1 MNDNIDQQVKFKSTS
16 QEVYDHLA
24 EKDPN
29 SLYFAEDTQRIY
41 KGDTKFSDGSVDE
54 DRFVKVYEL
63 SESEFWDKLSSGDLQ
78 VGQYLY
84 PTPGLVT
91 HPLPSDIVYHN
102 MSGVVDSGDMYYIM
116 TYNLSEANFVAQIS
130 HDFTKIKSFDPA
142 RMIPDI
148 YPHVSVGWNDRL
160 NNNCIGC
167 DDFGYLYM
175 SANGTKLEGDDN
187 FPYNYGVISVNTA
200 NIDDSSEWGVAN
212 TFDFSSD
219 TSANQR
225 TAFRPFNLVTSY
237 NSSDDYNAV
246 PTMYRDPLLV
256 TKEGGLFGFVF
267 YDNFDADGVRPSC
280 RYGIPKP
287 TAARVKYYKAG
298 ICKEIPLS
306 DDTAPAGYWRFTLV
320 GPRCFATNPDNDN
333 KLYYLSCP
341 YAKNGDNNIIVSSFD
356 ANGTYQCYNVVIDDS
371 TKNGFTSIEAR
382 YASFIRCKNNKA
394 FVFIGNKNPV
404 CAVLDLATGEYTN
417 VTKFANFTFDASKSY
432 STVSNIV
439 EGDNSICFTI
449 FNGEIC
455 QYVCWNYTEDRIYS
469 IRKRIARPT
478 NHRNE
483 KNASCDILRQGRSNS
498 IIAYSCDFDSKTVK
512 IETLS
517 CDNLSAINTWILDNP
532 APCDNGFAV
541 APMYELPDKTILI
554 LSYADSEDATQSGS
568 LAAATIDESGNI
580 KYCSKVNNMLD
591 LTSDF
596 NRSVVIPSSIKDNYL
611 LNRIESDRIYSYSTL
626 IDVKNSTSRLC
637 FDLTHEHDSLR
648 RLILG
653 DDLLAVS
660 YSRFSDPHSYTTTLG
675 LGLTSY
681 VQTDQKVRIINEG
694 DITL

>member
-1 MNDNIDQQVKFKSTS
+1 MNDNIDQQVKFKSTT

-29 SLYFAEDTQRIY
+29 SLYFAEDSQKLY
-41 KGDTKFSDGSVDE
+41 KGDTQFSDGSIDE
-54 DRFVKVYEL
+54 DRFMKVYKL
-63 SESEFWDKLSSGDLQ
+63 SESEFWDKFNSGDLQ

-84 PTPGLVT
+84 PTPGLAI

-116 TYNLSEANFVAQIS
+116 TYNLTESNLVTQVS
-130 HDFTKIKSFDPA
+130 HDFTKIKSFDLA
-142 RMIPDI
+142 GMIPDR
-148 YPHVSVGWNDRL
+148 YPHISVGWVDRL
-160 NNNCIGC
+160 NSNCIGC

-175 SANGTKLEGDDN
+175 SAKDTQLEGDN
-187 FPYNYGVISVNTA
+187 FQYNYGVISVNTA

-212 TFDFSSD
+212 TFDFSSAG
-219 TSANQR
+219 SINQR

-237 NSSDDYNAV
+237 NSSEDYNAV
-246 PTMYRDPLLV
+246 PTMYRDPLLA

-267 YDNFDADGVRPSC
+267 YDNADDLRPGC
-280 RYGIPKP
+280 QYGIPDL

-306 DDTAPAGYWRFTLV
+306 DDTAPAGYWPFTLV

-333 KLYYLSCP
+333 KLYYLSHP
-341 YAKNGDNNIIVSSFD
+341 YAAHNENIIVSSFD
-356 ANGTYQCYNVVIDDS
+356 ADGTYQCYNVVIDDS

-417 VTKFANFTFDASKSY
+417 VTKFANFLFDASKSY

-439 EGDNSICFTI
+439 EGDNSICFTF
-449 FNGEIC
+449 FNGEAC
-455 QYVCWNYTEDRIYS
+455 QYVCWNYSQDKIYS
-469 IRKRIARPT
+469 VRKRIAQPT
-478 NHRNE
+478 KHRNE
-483 KNASCDILRQGRSNS
+483 YNASCDILRQGRSNS

-517 CDNLSAINTWILDNP
+517 CDNLSVINTWILDNP
-532 APCDNGFAV
+532 VPCDAGFAV

-554 LSYADSEDATQSGS
+554 LSYVDSEDATRSGS

-580 KYCSKVNNMLD
+580 KYCSKVDNMLD

-596 NRSVVIPSSIKDNYL
+596 NRSVVIPSSVKDNYL
-611 LNRIESDRIYSYSTL
+611 LNRTECDTIYSYSTL

-637 FDLTHEHDSLR
+637 FDLRHRHDNLR

-660 YSRFSDPHSYTTTLG
+660 YSRFSGPHSYTTTLG
-675 LGLTSY
+675 SGLTSY